1 MRNFIVKSEE
11 LALYKKNKK
20 SKGKNANL
28 FENKLLQLKKTI
40 DGGLYIDFE
49 APKDKTR
56 NCLSSIKEVRFEP
69 NVPES
74 LVCYFKVCVLAS
86 LDTLNQITISE
97 EELQIQI
104 SSVLPEELI
113 PRVKG
118 FVITKP
124 ELKRTDIRKG
134 RRYYVDCYLYVSE
147 KWAEVMYKTDQHDRA
162 VAA

>member
-1 MRNFIVKSEE
+1 MRNLIVNQEE

-20 SKGKNANL
+20 SKGEDANL
-28 FENKLLQLKKTI
+28 LKGRLPQLQKTI
-40 DGGLYIDFE
+40 DDGLYIDFE
-49 APKDKTR
+49 RQRNADR
-56 NCLSSIKEVRFEP
+56 NCISSLKEVRCEP

-97 EELQIQI
+97 EELQIQV
-104 SSVLPEELI
+104 SSVLSEELI
-113 PRVKG
+113 SKVKG

-124 ELKRTDIRKG
+124 DLKRTSILEKRG
-134 RRYYVDCYLYVSE
+134 YYVDCYLYVKQS
-147 KWAEVMYKTDQHDRA
+147 WAEAMYKTDRHNRE